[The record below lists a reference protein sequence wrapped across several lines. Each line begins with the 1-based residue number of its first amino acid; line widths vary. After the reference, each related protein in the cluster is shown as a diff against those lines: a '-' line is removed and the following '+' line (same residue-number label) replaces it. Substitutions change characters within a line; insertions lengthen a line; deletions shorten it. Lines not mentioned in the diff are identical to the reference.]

1 MDLKVY
7 YDKIRQQ
14 RGDIADAFP
23 VVVSNETPDGGKPGT
38 MTEVTRELAAK
49 LVVDG
54 VARLAK
60 DVEAAEFRQRQADMR
75 KAAQEAQAASKVQ
88 VTLIPK
94 ELLDQF
100 SKKKG

>member
-14 RGDIADAFP
+14 RGDISDPFP
-23 VVVSNETPDGGKPGT
+23 VVVSNETSDGGKPGT

-54 VARLAK
+54 VARLAR
-60 DVEAAEFRQRQADMR
+60 DVEATEFRQRQADMR
-75 KAAQEAQAASKVQ
+75 AAAQEAQAASKVQ

-94 ELLDQF
+94 ELLEQLG
-100 SKKKG
+100 KKKG